1 MQQNK
6 QRLISKIS
14 HEWSVGNFPSH
25 TNHPDCVFVHRRFI
39 FYSLPLR
46 LCEIFFFFPQ
56 SEASSII
63 HFWAAVLLNTEDV
76 GVTHTYKRLQHM
88 TASLATLKKK
98 KKMAL
103 TSDFSPT
110 LHRLKNFHLLWR
122 ALKTPWKSRVSP
134 RRHSNNLR
142 TIMLFSL
149 IMQMKTGSRPVVCRH
164 TANSCLKG
172 INSVHTHTKLKY
184 SYIMKSMFI
193 LFINYLYLK
202 TSVFYLSVYFMWISL
217 ALANVKCLFSKE
229 HGSDDTSSSKWNV
242 KTLKRSFP
250 TRCPSSINS

>member
-39 FYSLPLR
+39 LYSLPLW
-46 LCEIFFFFPQ
+46 LCEIFFFSPRVKHPQ
-56 SEASSII
+56 SYISGQLFCYTLRMWEW
-63 HFWAAVLLNTEDV
+63 H
-76 GVTHTYKRLQHM
+76 THTSIYNTWQQAWPH
-88 TASLATLKKK
+88 KKK
-98 KKMAL
+98 KYMAL
-103 TSDFSPT
+103 TYDFSPT

-142 TIMLFSL
+142 TIRLFSL
-149 IMQMKTGSRPVVCRH
+149 IMQMKTGSRPVVCKH

-172 INSVHTHTKLKY
+172 INSVHTHTKLKC

-193 LFINYLYLK
+193 LFINYSYLK

-229 HGSDDTSSSKWNV
+229 HGSDDISSSKWNG

-250 TRCPSSINS
+250 TRCPLSINS